1 LVDRKYE
8 CYERETNTTDAE
20 GSSYDERNKYGIW
33 TAISEKAAGMRLTPT
48 PVNKDL
54 PLRCEGFSGL
64 ADALEYAAGGDSGFN
79 FYDHSGQLEV
89 VLSYRDLLTDAKILA
104 RRLASLNCPRGSR
117 VGIIAETDPL
127 FHRFFFACQFAGLV
141 PVAVP
146 AGVQLGAHKAYVGQ
160 IRRMLESCGAAIA
173 VAPESHA
180 GFLSEVAAQ
189 LDLVM
194 SGTPE
199 AFDDLPLA
207 DVELQPSREK
217 EIAYLQYTSGSTRFP
232 RGVEINQDTVLNNLR
247 EISQNGLRLNRDD
260 RFVSW
265 LPFYHDMGMIGFILV
280 PLLSQLSADYLT
292 SRTFAMRPRLWL
304 KLLSDNRGTISSSP
318 TFGYALCARRLR
330 PADYERYDL
339 SAWRAA
345 CVGAEQIK
353 PEPLRAFAESL
364 APCGFNPKA
373 FTACYGMAET
383 VLAVSFAPLNEGLHV
398 DYVDCELMAGSGEA
412 RAVEVGYGKAG
423 GYVDCGAVLPSFEFS
438 IRDPNGN
445 ELPNRHCGEIFLR
458 GPNVMSGYY
467 RDEAATREVLGMD
480 GWLDTGDIGYRIDA
494 HLVITARSKD
504 VIIIKG
510 RNIWPHDMETIAEK
524 LDEVRLGGV
533 AAFAVPQDDGE
544 DQAVLVVETRDRDA
558 QSREQLIHAIWA
570 LMHENF
576 GINVLIDL
584 VKPGTLPRTSSG
596 KLSRSQSRKGYFER
610 LAERK
615 AKNVIPETGKRKI
628 A

>member
-1 LVDRKYE
+1 MNNEYAVEDKPRTTKGYPSALKPTG
-8 CYERETNTTDAE
+8 TN
-20 GSSYDERNKYGIW
+20 G
-33 TAISEKAAGMRLTPT
+33 
-48 PVNKDL
+48 DL
-54 PLRCEGFSGL
+54 PLKSEGFSGL
-64 ADALEYAAGGDSGFN
+64 AEALEYAAGGVSGFN
-79 FYDHSGQLEV
+79 FYGHNGQLETS
-89 VLSYRDLLTDAKILA
+89 LTYRDLLTDAKALA
-104 RRLASLNCPRGSR
+104 RRLAGLGCSRGSR
-117 VGIIAETDPL
+117 VGIIAETDPV

-146 AGVQLGAHKAYVGQ
+146 AGIQLGAHKAYVGQ

-180 GFLSEVAAQ
+180 EFLAEVAES

-199 AFDDLPLA
+199 AFDALPESEL
-207 DVELQPSREK
+207 ELQPATGDEL
-217 EIAYLQYTSGSTRFP
+217 AYLQYTSGSTRFP
-232 RGVEINQDTVLNNLR
+232 RGVEISQNTALQNLR
-247 EISQNGLRLNRDD
+247 EIAVHGLNLDRND

-280 PLLSQLSADYLT
+280 PLICQLSADYLT

-304 KLLSDNRGTISSSP
+304 KLISDNRGTISSSP

-339 SAWRAA
+339 SSWRAA

-353 PEPLRAFAESL
+353 PEPLRVFAETL
-364 APCGFNPKA
+364 APCGFDPNA
-373 FTACYGMAET
+373 FVACYGMAET
-383 VLAVSFAPLNEGLHV
+383 VLAVSFAPLNQGLCV
-398 DYVDCELMAGSGEA
+398 DYVDSELMATEGA
-412 RAVEVGYGKAG
+412 ATAVKQDHENAA
-423 GYVDCGAVLPSFEFS
+423 GYVDCGTVMPGFQFC
-438 IRDPNGN
+438 IRDEDGN
-445 ELPNRHCGEIFLR
+445 ELAERQCGEIFLK
-458 GPNVMSGYY
+458 GSSVMSGYF
-467 RDEAATREVLGMD
+467 RDEASTDAVLSKD
-480 GWLDTGDIGYRIDA
+480 GWLDTGDIGYRIGN

-510 RNIWPHDMETIAEK
+510 RNIWPHDMESVAEK

-533 AAFAVPQDDGE
+533 AAFAVPQDDEE

-558 QSREQLIHAIWA
+558 ESREDLIHSIWA

-596 KLSRSQSRKGYFER
+596 KLSRSLSRSGYFDR
-610 LAERK
+610 LVQRDG
-615 AKNVIPETGKRKI
+615 NIPGQNTGQQAGVRKI

>member
-1 LVDRKYE
+1 MMNDTYQGHRLRSD
-8 CYERETNTTDAE
+8 
-20 GSSYDERNKYGIW
+20 
-33 TAISEKAAGMRLTPT
+33 KASGMSLIPT
-48 PVNKDL
+48 PVNKEL
-54 PLRCEGFSGL
+54 PLKCEGFSGL
-64 ADALEYAAGGDSGFN
+64 AEALEYAARGDSGFN

-89 VLSYRDLLTDAKILA
+89 VLSYRDLLTDAKT
-104 RRLASLNCPRGSR
+104 LASRLSSLGCPRGAR
-117 VGIIAETDPL
+117 VGIIAETDPT

-160 IRRMLESCGAAIA
+160 IRRMLDSCGASIA

-180 GFLSEVAAQ
+180 DFLAEVATS
-189 LDLVM
+189 LNLVM
-194 SGTPE
+194 SGTPAE
-199 AFDDLPLA
+199 FDKLPSA
-207 DVELQPSREK
+207 DVELLPSSGK

-232 RGVEINQDTVLNNLR
+232 RGVEIDQDTALNNLR
-247 EISQNGLRLNRDD
+247 EIALHGMKMTREDRL
-260 RFVSW
+260 VSW
-265 LPFYHDMGMIGFILV
+265 LPFYHDMGMIGCILV
-280 PLLSQLSADYLT
+280 PLLAQLSADYLA

-304 KLLSDNRGTISSSP
+304 KLISDNRGTISSSP

-330 PADYERYDL
+330 PSDYERYDL
-339 SAWRAA
+339 SSWRAA

-353 PEPLRAFAESL
+353 PEPLRAFAAAL
-364 APCGFNPKA
+364 APCGFDPKA

-383 VLAVSFAPLNEGLHV
+383 VLAVSFAPLNKGLQV
-398 DYVDCELMAGSGEA
+398 DYVDSELMATSGAAKTAEA
-412 RAVEVGYGKAG
+412 DGANVA
-423 GYVDCGAVLPSFEFS
+423 GYVDCGAVLPSFEFC
-438 IRDPNGN
+438 IRDQQGI
-445 ELPNRHCGEIFLR
+445 ELGDRQCGEIFLK
-458 GPNVMSGYY
+458 GPNVMSGYF
-467 RDEAATREVLGMD
+467 RDEAATRAVLSED
-480 GWLDTGDIGYRIDA
+480 GWLDTGDIGYRVGS

-510 RNIWPHDMETIAEK
+510 RNIWPHDMESLAEK

-533 AAFAVPQDDGE
+533 AAFAVPQEDGE

-558 QSREQLIHAIWA
+558 SSREQLIHAIWA

-610 LAERK
+610 LAERRVEK
-615 AKNVIPETGKRKI
+615 AIPEAGNRKI